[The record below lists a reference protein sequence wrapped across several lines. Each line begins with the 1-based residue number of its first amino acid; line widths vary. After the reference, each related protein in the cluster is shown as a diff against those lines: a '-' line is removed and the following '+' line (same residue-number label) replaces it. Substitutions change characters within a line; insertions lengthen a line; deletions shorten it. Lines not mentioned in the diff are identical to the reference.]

1 MLTLAQWIARLTKGY
16 IKFTGKQPDNL
27 AKLKIKMEALQK
39 VKDQKKVVDLR
50 GDVLDPSQPIL
61 GGTQSGTKLSKE
73 FQAGIMRA
81 TKSKPTELKLDKLR
95 KDVLKEIENRKK
107 EDYIGNIIDPEDY
120 GFSVSDG
127 TWTDEV
133 EELMQ
138 MLVKDNLAGG
148 GLAGMLGERPG
159 YESGR
164 RAGPSAARQRKAQST
179 DWYTDKIIRDNMDA
193 IREDMSLY
201 FDEPKT
207 GWEAILEG
215 VTDEDIYG
223 EYDEKKGYTSVFKKF
238 FETKD
243 GKKYIFEGPG
253 DKGINRT
260 NLLEFLDKSD
270 EGGGWY
276 NVKEDLKKVLEL
288 KGGGLAPMLGEPT
301 YQDED
306 HRVPFSG
313 GKLV

>member
-95 KDVLKEIENRKK
+95 KDILKEIENRKK
-107 EDYIGNIIDPEDY
+107 EDYLPDIIDPEDY
-120 GFSVSDG
+120 GFSVSDD

-138 MLVKDNLAGG
+138 MLMRDNKAGG
-148 GLAGMLGERPG
+148 GLAGL
-159 YESGR
+159 
-164 RAGPSAARQRKAQST
+164 
-179 DWYTDKIIRDNMDA
+179 
-193 IREDMSLY
+193 
-201 FDEPKT
+201 
-207 GWEAILEG
+207 
-215 VTDEDIYG
+215 
-223 EYDEKKGYTSVFKKF
+223 
-238 FETKD
+238 
-243 GKKYIFEGPG
+243 
-253 DKGINRT
+253 
-260 NLLEFLDKSD
+260 
-270 EGGGWY
+270 
-276 NVKEDLKKVLEL
+276 
-288 KGGGLAPMLGEPT
+288 LGEPT
-301 YQDED
+301 YAD
-306 HRVPFSG
+306 G
-313 GKLV
+313 GRTGFKGKKFDPTKRTFLKGLGAWPLFHLSVNILNGQNLLLRQVKL